1 MTGDNNIG
9 NGLKIKYLKEN
20 LGKNIIPLSAFE
32 ESLPGTNPLEVLLF
46 YKKNYPIPKLR
57 EDLLKTIGHY
67 NIFSSRLIMTDQN
80 KFALQ
85 YCTDGTVINVLPTI
99 DAFFDE
105 ISMNDIKNMMVH
117 VQTLPGEP
125 LFAVTGIPIKDGILA
140 AISCSHAIG
149 DGISLMLFLF
159 AWSCIIEGRGFPP
172 PSPQRLFKGQP
183 VHFDKIDKVFI
194 PPLSEL
200 RDRIQRSVN
209 NTTTKETYSTREYF
223 SDEFLQEIKN
233 KAKSENKEC
242 VISNNQI
249 IVSLL
254 LKKYHRHILPNT
266 DRVVIRN
273 PVNLRDVHPDIDAF
287 FIGNAHFDSETV
299 FTKDEINAMPAH
311 EIALRLKESITNMR
325 NENYVKEIVSLTE
338 YGIDFNA
345 DVLKNRLPPNVEAD
359 ILSSNMTHLNDI
371 ESMFLGSNV
380 GSFLYIGLAF
390 YQTGFTILKEKC
402 GRIFAQ
408 ITSRYPFS

>member
-1 MTGDNNIG
+1 M
-9 NGLKIKYLKEN
+9 
-20 LGKNIIPLSAFE
+20 
-32 ESLPGTNPLEVLLF
+32 EVLLF
-46 YKKNYPIPKLR
+46 YKKQHPIPKLKK
-57 EDLLKTIGHY
+57 DLLKTIEHY
-67 NIFSSRLIMTDQN
+67 NLFSSRLIMTDPN

-85 YCTDGTVINVLPTI
+85 YCTNGIVINVLPPVSV
-99 DAFFDE
+99 AFED
-105 ISMNDIKNMMVH
+105 ININDVKKMMVH

-149 DGISLMLFLF
+149 DGISLMLFLY
-159 AWSCIIEGRGFPP
+159 AWSCIIEGRSFPP
-172 PSPQRLFKGQP
+172 PSTQRLFKGHP
-183 VHFDKIDKVFI
+183 VHFSKIDKVFI

-200 RDRIQRSVN
+200 SDRIQRSVN
-209 NTTTKETYSTREYF
+209 HAAKAETYSTREYF

-233 KAKSENKEC
+233 KAKTENKKY

-254 LKKYHRHILPNT
+254 LKKYHHLILPNT
-266 DRVVIRN
+266 DRIVIRN

-299 FTKDEINAMPAH
+299 FTKDEINTMPAH

-325 NENYVKEIVSLTE
+325 NENYVKGIVSLSE
-338 YGIDFNA
+338 YGIDFKP
-345 DVLKNRLPPNVEAD
+345 DVLKNRPSPNVEAD

-390 YQTGFTILKEKC
+390 YKTGFTILKEKN

-408 ITSRYPFS
+408 VTSRYPFS